1 MADREE
7 LHEFH
12 VDELG
17 TRTQRE
23 RIAVAAH
30 VERSAVARIKARQAA
45 GGDDRRFRRN
55 RDRLSGRRMHR
66 MRADANAVLHREVD
80 DEEVA
85 AAADQAAVDEHNTRV
100 CACGGQRGVHA
111 GSAGT
116 DDQDVRLRQAIAPRS
131 MVTTRSTM
139 RSECC
144 KSDSETSTD
153 MPSCLSRATTS
164 AR

>member
-55 RDRLSGRRMHR
+55 RDRLARRRMHG

-85 AAADQAAVDEHNTRV
+85 GAADFRHALDRRA
-100 CACGGQRGVHA
+100 QRFRY
-111 GSAGT
+111 GT
-116 DDQDVRLRQAIAPRS
+116 AWLALRY
-131 MVTTRSTM
+131 
-139 RSECC
+139 
-144 KSDSETSTD
+144 
-153 MPSCLSRATTS
+153 
-164 AR
+164 